1 MRERLVRIALFVIG
15 GGLVGLLYQRLVG
28 CGTGTC
34 ILTSSPYVSTAYGA
48 LIGLLAS
55 GGLSRSRRMS
65 RAAESPPA
73 EAGKK
78 GAT

>member
-1 MRERLVRIALFVIG
+1 MRERLVRMSFFVLG

-48 LIGLLAS
+48 LIGLFAS
-55 GGLSRSRRMS
+55 GGLSRSQRMN
-65 RAAESPPA
+65 RAAEPPA

>member
-1 MRERLVRIALFVIG
+1 MRDRLVRIGLFVLG
-15 GGLVGLLYQRLVG
+15 GGLVGLLYQRVVG

-34 ILTSSPYVSTAYGA
+34 ILTSSPYVSAAYGA

-55 GGLSRSRRMS
+55 GGLSRSRRID
-65 RAAESPPA
+65 RTAEPPAA

-78 GAT
+78 AL

>member
-1 MRERLVRIALFVIG
+1 MRERLVRIALFVLV

-34 ILTSSPYVSTAYGA
+34 IITSSPYVSSAYGA
-48 LIGLLAS
+48 LIGVLAS
-55 GGLSRSRRMS
+55 GGLSRSRRID
-65 RAAESPPA
+65 RAAEPRPR

>member
-1 MRERLVRIALFVIG
+1 MRKRLVRMALFVLG

-34 ILTSSPYVSTAYGA
+34 ILTSSPYVSTAYGG
-48 LIGLLAS
+48 LIGLFAS
-55 GGLSRSRRMS
+55 GGLSRSRRMN
-65 RAAESPPA
+65 RAAEPPA

>member
-1 MRERLVRIALFVIG
+1 MRDRLVRIALFVIG

-48 LIGLLAS
+48 LIGLFAS
-55 GGLSRSRRMS
+55 GGLSRSRRMN
-65 RAAESPPA
+65 RAAEPPPA
-73 EAGKK
+73 EADKK